1 MRRRRFAAMEF
12 LGGDS
17 VMLKKFT
24 LAVLLLGASTRRH
37 VSKFT
42 KDTPLLP
49 SGLLGPVTLQVAA
62 VAPATE
68 GKR

>member
-1 MRRRRFAAMEF
+1 
-12 LGGDS
+12 
-17 VMLKKFT
+17 MLKKFT

-37 VSKFT
+37 LSKFT